1 MKSRKE
7 PLVEVSV
14 ESRFACEVKPTPAL
28 RSICYLAGITIT
40 SDELTKITELAIGK
54 YDSELDDVIAKIAKS
69 IEKDT
74 VALAKRK
81 LREADSDI
89 EIVDKEAEEFI
100 FMRKELFH

>member
-14 ESRFACEVKPTPAL
+14 ESRFACEIKPAPAL
-28 RSICYLAGITIT
+28 RGICYLAGITIT
-40 SDELTKITELAIGK
+40 SDEMTKIIELATGK

-69 IEKDT
+69 IEEDT
-74 VALAKRK
+74 IALTRRK

-89 EIVDKEAEEFI
+89 EISDREVEEFI
-100 FMRKELFH
+100 LIQKELIH

>member
-14 ESRFACEVKPTPAL
+14 ESKFACEVKPTLAL
-28 RSICYLAGITIT
+28 LDICYSAGIAIT
-40 SDELTKITELAIGK
+40 SDEVTKITELAIKK

-69 IEKDT
+69 IERDT
-74 VALAKRK
+74 VALARRK

-89 EIVDKEAEEFI
+89 EIVDKDAEEFI
-100 FMRKELFH
+100 FMRKELTH

>member
-14 ESRFACEVKPTPAL
+14 ESKFACEVKPTLAL
-28 RSICYLAGITIT
+28 LDICYSAGITIT
-40 SDELTKITELAIGK
+40 SDEMTKIIELATGK

-69 IEKDT
+69 IEEDT
-74 VALAKRK
+74 IALTRRK

-89 EIVDKEAEEFI
+89 EIADKDVEEFI
-100 FMRKELFH
+100 FIRKELTH

>member
-14 ESRFACEVKPTPAL
+14 ESKFACEVKPTPAL
-28 RSICYLAGITIT
+28 RGICYLAGITIT

-74 VALAKRK
+74 IDLAKKK

-100 FMRKELFH
+100 LIQKELIH

>member
-28 RSICYLAGITIT
+28 RGICYLAGITIT

-69 IEKDT
+69 IEEDAI
-74 VALAKRK
+74 ALIRRK
-81 LREADSDI
+81 LRETDSDI

-100 FMRKELFH
+100 LIQKELIH

>member
-1 MKSRKE
+1 MKTRKE

-28 RSICYLAGITIT
+28 RDICYLAGITIT

-74 VALAKRK
+74 IDLAKKK

-100 FMRKELFH
+100 LIQKELIH

>member
-7 PLVEVSV
+7 PLVEVSA
-14 ESRFACEVKPTPAL
+14 ESRFTFEVKPTPAL
-28 RSICYLAGITIT
+28 RDICYSAGIAIT
-40 SDELTKITELAIGK
+40 SDEVTKIIELATRK

-89 EIVDKEAEEFI
+89 EIVDKDAEEFI
-100 FMRKELFH
+100 FIRKELTH

>member
-7 PLVEVSV
+7 PLVEVSI

-40 SDELTKITELAIGK
+40 SDELAKITELAIGK

-69 IEKDT
+69 IEEDT
-74 VALAKRK
+74 IALTRRK

-89 EIVDKEAEEFI
+89 EIADKDVEEFI
-100 FMRKELFH
+100 FMRKELTH

>member
-28 RSICYLAGITIT
+28 RGICYLAGITIT

-74 VALAKRK
+74 IDLAREK

-100 FMRKELFH
+100 FMRKELIH

>member
-28 RSICYLAGITIT
+28 RDICYLAGITIT
-40 SDELTKITELAIGK
+40 SDEMTKIIELSIGK

-69 IEKDT
+69 IEEGT
-74 VALAKRK
+74 VALTRKK

-89 EIVDKEAEEFI
+89 EIADKDAEEFI
-100 FMRKELFH
+100 LIRKELTN

>member
-14 ESRFACEVKPTPAL
+14 KSRFACGVEPTPTL
-28 RSICYLAGITIT
+28 RDICYLAGITIT
-40 SDELTKITELAIGK
+40 SDEMTKIIELAIGK

-69 IEKDT
+69 IEEDT
-74 VALAKRK
+74 VALARRK

-89 EIVDKEAEEFI
+89 EIVDKDAEEFI
-100 FMRKELFH
+100 FIRKELTH

>member
-14 ESRFACEVKPTPAL
+14 ESRFACEVKPTLAL
-28 RSICYLAGITIT
+28 RDICYLAGITIT
-40 SDELTKITELAIGK
+40 SDEMTKIIELATGK

-69 IEKDT
+69 IEEDT
-74 VALAKRK
+74 IALTRRK

-89 EIVDKEAEEFI
+89 EISDREVEEFI
-100 FMRKELFH
+100 LIQKELIH

>member
-28 RSICYLAGITIT
+28 RGICYLAGITIT

-69 IEKDT
+69 IEEDT
-74 VALAKRK
+74 VALTRRK

-89 EIVDKEAEEFI
+89 EIADKDAEEFI
-100 FMRKELFH
+100 LIRKELTH

>member
-1 MKSRKE
+1 MESRKE

-14 ESRFACEVKPTPAL
+14 ESRFACEVKPAPAL
-28 RSICYLAGITIT
+28 RDICYLAGITIT

-69 IEKDT
+69 IEEDT

>member
-14 ESRFACEVKPTPAL
+14 ESKFTFEVKPAPAL
-28 RSICYLAGITIT
+28 RDICYLAGIAIT
-40 SDELTKITELAIGK
+40 SDEVNKIIELATRK

-69 IEKDT
+69 IEEDT
-74 VALAKRK
+74 VALTRRK

-89 EIVDKEAEEFI
+89 KIVDKDAEEFI
-100 FMRKELFH
+100 FMRKELTH

>member
-14 ESRFACEVKPTPAL
+14 ESRFMFEVKPTPAL
-28 RSICYLAGITIT
+28 RDICYLADITIT
-40 SDELTKITELAIGK
+40 SDEMTKIIELATGK

-69 IEKDT
+69 IEEDT
-74 VALAKRK
+74 IALTRRK

-89 EIVDKEAEEFI
+89 EIADKDVEEFI
-100 FMRKELFH
+100 FMRKELTH

>member
-14 ESRFACEVKPTPAL
+14 ESKFACEVKPTPAL

-40 SDELTKITELAIGK
+40 SDELAKITELAIGK

-74 VALAKRK
+74 VDLARKK
-81 LREADSDI
+81 LREGDSDI
-89 EIVDKEAEEFI
+89 EIIDKEVEEFI
-100 FMRKELFH
+100 LIQKELIH

>member
-1 MKSRKE
+1 MKSCKE

-28 RSICYLAGITIT
+28 RGICYLAGITIT

-74 VALAKRK
+74 IDLAKKK

-100 FMRKELFH
+100 FMRKELIH

>member
-28 RSICYLAGITIT
+28 RGICYLAGITIT

-69 IEKDT
+69 IEEDT
-74 VALAKRK
+74 IALTRKK

-89 EIVDKEAEEFI
+89 EIADKDVEEFI
-100 FMRKELFH
+100 FMRKELTH

>member
-1 MKSRKE
+1 MNSRKE

-14 ESRFACEVKPTPAL
+14 ESRFACEVKPAPAL
-28 RSICYLAGITIT
+28 RDICYLAGITIT

-69 IEKDT
+69 IEEDT